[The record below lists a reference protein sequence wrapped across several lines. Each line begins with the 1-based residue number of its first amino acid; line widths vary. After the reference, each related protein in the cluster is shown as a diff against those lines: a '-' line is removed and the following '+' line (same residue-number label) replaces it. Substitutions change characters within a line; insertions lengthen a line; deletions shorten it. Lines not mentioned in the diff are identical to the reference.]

1 MNGMGIVDAILSPLG
16 FGLLLALL
24 LWRLRRRLPR
34 GIWHAGIA
42 LEIVCLFLATPFG
55 ANTLIT
61 LQERRAPQPAACAAP
76 QPSVVVLLSGGVR
89 REPRDALDIGALNA
103 ASLQRTLAAA
113 ELAKRIQVTDL
124 VVSGASLDRAF
135 AQSTLMIELARQLGI
150 PEAALRAETASLT
163 TWDNAQRVHA
173 LDPALPPR
181 IWLVTSALHMPR
193 ALIAFRAAGFEAC
206 AYPSDFLATSF
217 EGVADFLPSGS
228 AVANSAAVL
237 HEWVGEVVYRLRAA
251 RQ

>member
-16 FGLLLALL
+16 FGLLLALA
-24 LWRLRRRLPR
+24 LWLLRRRLPR
-34 GIWHAGIA
+34 GLWRAGIA
-42 LEIVCLFLATPFG
+42 LEIICAFLATPLG
-55 ANTLIT
+55 ANALVT
-61 LQERRAPQPAACAAP
+61 LQERRSPPADMCVAP
-76 QPSVVVLLSGGVR
+76 QPSVVVLLSGGLR

-113 ELAKRIQVTDL
+113 ELAKRIESAEL
-124 VVSGASLDRAF
+124 VVSGASVDRAF
-135 AQSTLMIELARQLGI
+135 AQSTLMLELARQLGV
-150 PEAALRAETASLT
+150 PAAALRTETASLT

-217 EGVADFLPSGS
+217 EGLADLLPSGS

-251 RQ
+251 Q

>member
-55 ANTLIT
+55 ANTLVT

-113 ELAKRIQVTDL
+113 ELAKRIQATDL

-150 PEAALRAETASLT
+150 PEAALRAETAS
-163 TWDNAQRVHA
+163 DRK
-173 LDPALPPR
+173 
-181 IWLVTSALHMPR
+181 S
-193 ALIAFRAAGFEAC
+193 
-206 AYPSDFLATSF
+206 
-217 EGVADFLPSGS
+217 
-228 AVANSAAVL
+228 
-237 HEWVGEVVYRLRAA
+237 VV
-251 RQ
+251 